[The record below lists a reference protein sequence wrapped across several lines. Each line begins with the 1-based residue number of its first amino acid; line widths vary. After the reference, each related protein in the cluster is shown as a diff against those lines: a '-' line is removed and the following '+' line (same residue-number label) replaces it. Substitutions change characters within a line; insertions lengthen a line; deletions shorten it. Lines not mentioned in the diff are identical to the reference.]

1 MVMRSMRANAK
12 WIMLLVALAF
22 AGWMVFDVGMD
33 VTGQG
38 GASIGDAAGRVNGT
52 KIDLQTYYNALRAA
66 QERRRF
72 EGGGY
77 GYTLEEQRA
86 FEDGVFEELVQQVL
100 LQQEYNRRGIR
111 VSDAEIIAAAQF
123 SPPPEIIQAAD
134 FQTDGVFDL
143 DKYRRFLASN
153 VDPSFMFALEAR
165 YREEIPRTKLFEQL
179 ITDVYVTD
187 AKLWQM
193 YRDDHDSVTIQLL
206 ELVPEALVADSE
218 ITLTDDDVRAYFRE
232 HPDEFERPAAAY
244 TSYITTSRIT
254 NSADTATALAR
265 AQQLREEILDGT
277 DFADVAERESADSTS
292 RINGGDLGFVPRG
305 QFIEEFEEAVLA
317 LPRGEVSEPVQT
329 PFGYHIIKREL
340 VTRDSI
346 HASHILIPIELAGD
360 HLDQVDSRADTM
372 DLYAAELDDPAAL
385 DDVADMLGTSVL
397 TAPTVFESGRMF
409 IDLQPVPDAALWAFE
424 AIPGEISQVIET
436 PTAFYLF
443 RLDSVRPEGTPPF
456 EEVEQEVRQ
465 AVLAGVKWERA
476 RALATEIETK
486 LRGGR
491 ALAEVALEHLLNFRT
506 LGPMSRVNPDPRL
519 AFLPEV
525 VGTSFGLGVGQ
536 ASAAIEA
543 GDAVYFVEPTAKQ
556 LADSS
561 TFVSETEI
569 LRLQVLQ
576 SARQD
581 RLRRFMFSLRSGA
594 DVIDRR
600 RELERAQRALQANA
614 NGRFNPLGF

>member
-22 AGWMVFDVGMD
+22 VGWMVFDVGMD
-33 VTGQG
+33 LTGQG
-38 GASIGDAAGRVNGT
+38 GASIGDAAARVNGT

-66 QERRRF
+66 QEQRRF

-86 FEDGVFEELVQQVL
+86 FEDAVFEELVQQIL

-111 VSDAEIIAAAQF
+111 VSDDEIIAAAQF
-123 SPPPEIIQAAD
+123 SPPPEVIQAPD

-143 DKYRRFLASN
+143 DKYRRYIASN

-165 YREEIPRTKLFEQL
+165 YRQEIPRNKLFEQL

-193 YRDDHDSVTIQLL
+193 YRDEHDSVTIQLL

-218 ITLTDDDVRAYFRE
+218 ITLTDDDVRAYIRE
-232 HPDEFERPAAAY
+232 HPDEFRRPAAAY
-244 TSYITTSRIT
+244 TSYVTTSRMT

-277 DFADVAERESADSTS
+277 EFADVAERESADSTS
-292 RINGGDLGFVPRG
+292 RINGGDLGVVPRG
-305 QFIEEFEEAVLA
+305 QFIVEFEEAVLA
-317 LPRGEVSEPVQT
+317 LPRDQISEPVQT
-329 PFGYHIIKREL
+329 PFGYHIIKRER
-340 VTRDSI
+340 VTEDSI

-372 DLYAAELDDPAAL
+372 DMYAAEQNDPAAL

-397 TAPTVFESGRMF
+397 TAPTVFESSRMF
-409 IDLQPVPDAALWAFE
+409 IDLRPVPDAALWAFE

-436 PTAFYLF
+436 PAAFYLF
-443 RLDSVRPEGTPPF
+443 RLDSIRPEGTPPF
-456 EEVEQEVRQ
+456 EEVEQEVRR
-465 AVLAGVKWERA
+465 AALAAVKWERA
-476 RALATEIETK
+476 RALAREIETK
-486 LRGGR
+486 LRAGQ
-491 ALAEVALEHLLNFRT
+491 ALAEVAVEHLLNFTT
-506 LGPMSRVNPDPRL
+506 LGPMSRVNPDPRV

-543 GDAVYFVEPTAKQ
+543 GDAVYFVEPIAKQ
-556 LADSS
+556 LSDSS
-561 TFVSETEI
+561 TFASETEI

-576 SARQD
+576 NARQD
-581 RLRRFMFSLRSGA
+581 RLRRFMLSLRSGA
-594 DVIDRR
+594 DVTDRR
-600 RELERAQRALQANA
+600 RDLERAQRELQANA

>member
-22 AGWMVFDVGMD
+22 VGWMVFDVGMD

-38 GASIGDAAGRVNGT
+38 GASIGDAAARVNGT
-52 KIDLQTYYNALRAA
+52 KIDLQTYYNALRSA

-86 FEDGVFEELVQQVL
+86 FEDAVFEELVQQVL

-111 VSDAEIIAAAQF
+111 VSDDEIIAAAQF
-123 SPPPEIIQAAD
+123 SPPPEIIQAPD
-134 FQTDGVFDL
+134 FQTDGVFDF

-193 YRDDHDSVTIQLL
+193 YRDEHDSVTIRLL
-206 ELVPEALVADSE
+206 ELVPAALVADSE
-218 ITLTDDDVRAYFRE
+218 ITLTDDDVRAYMRE
-232 HPDEFERPAAAY
+232 HTDEFRRPAAAY
-244 TSYITTSRIT
+244 TSYITTSRMT

-277 DFADVAERESADSTS
+277 DFADVAERESADSIS
-292 RINGGDLGFVPRG
+292 RNNGGDLGVVPLG
-305 QFIEEFEEAVLA
+305 QFIAEFEEAVLA
-317 LPRGEVSEPVQT
+317 LPTGEVSEPVQT
-329 PFGYHIIKREL
+329 PFGYHIIKPER
-340 VTRDSI
+340 VTADSI

-372 DLYAAELDDPAAL
+372 DMYAAEQADPAAL
-385 DDVADMLGTSVL
+385 DDVADLLGTTVL

-436 PTAFYLF
+436 PSAFYLF

-456 EEVEQEVRQ
+456 EEVEEEVRR
-465 AVLAGVKWERA
+465 AAFAAVKWERA

-486 LRGGR
+486 LRAGQ
-491 ALAEVALEHLLNFRT
+491 ALAEVALEHLLNFTT
-506 LGPMSRVNPDPRL
+506 LGPMTRVNPDPRV

-536 ASAAIEA
+536 ASAPIEA
-543 GDAVYFVEPTAKQ
+543 GDGIYFLEPIAKQ
-556 LADSS
+556 LSDSS
-561 TFVSETEI
+561 TFASETQI
-569 LRLQVLQ
+569 LRFQVLQ
-576 SARQD
+576 NARQD
-581 RLRRFMFSLRSGA
+581 RLRRFMLSLRSGA

-600 RELERAQRALQANA
+600 RELERAQRELQANA
-614 NGRFNPLGF
+614 TGRFNPLGF

>member
-12 WIMLLVALAF
+12 WIMLVVALAF
-22 AGWMVFDVGMD
+22 VGWMVFDVGMD
-33 VTGQG
+33 LTGQG
-38 GASIGDAAGRVNGT
+38 GASIGDAAARVNGT

-66 QERRRF
+66 QEQRRF

-86 FEDGVFEELVQQVL
+86 FEDAVFEELVQQIL

-111 VSDAEIIAAAQF
+111 VSDDEIIAAAQF
-123 SPPPEIIQAAD
+123 SPPPEIIQAPD

-165 YREEIPRTKLFEQL
+165 YRQEIPRNKLFEQL

-193 YRDDHDSVTIQLL
+193 YRDEHDSVTIQLL

-218 ITLTDDDVRAYFRE
+218 ITLTDDDVRAYIRE
-232 HPDEFERPAAAY
+232 HPDEFRRPAAAY
-244 TSYITTSRIT
+244 TSYLTTSRMT

-292 RINGGDLGFVPRG
+292 RINGGDLGVVPRG
-305 QFIEEFEEAVLA
+305 QFIVEFEEAVLA
-317 LPRGEVSEPVQT
+317 LPRGQISEPVQT
-329 PFGYHIIKREL
+329 PFGYHIIKRER
-340 VTRDSI
+340 VTEDSI
-346 HASHILIPIELAGD
+346 HAIHILIPIELAGD

-372 DLYAAELDDPAAL
+372 DMYAAEQNDPAAL

-397 TAPTVFESGRMF
+397 MAPTVFESSRMF
-409 IDLQPVPDAALWAFE
+409 IDLRPVPDAALWAFE
-424 AIPGEISQVIET
+424 AISGEISQVIET
-436 PTAFYLF
+436 PSAFYLF

-456 EEVEQEVRQ
+456 EEVEQEVRR
-465 AVLAGVKWERA
+465 AALAAVKWERA
-476 RALATEIETK
+476 RALARQIETK
-486 LRGGR
+486 LRAGQ
-491 ALAEVALEHLLNFRT
+491 ALAEVALEHLLNFTT
-506 LGPMSRVNPDPRL
+506 LGPMSRVNPDPRV

-543 GDAVYFVEPTAKQ
+543 GDAVYFVEPIAKQ
-556 LADSS
+556 LSDSS
-561 TFVSETEI
+561 TFASETEI

-576 SARQD
+576 NARQD
-581 RLRRFMFSLRSGA
+581 RLRRFMLSLRSGA

-600 RELERAQRALQANA
+600 RELERAQRELQANA

>member
-22 AGWMVFDVGMD
+22 VGWMVFDVGMD
-33 VTGQG
+33 LSGQG
-38 GASIGDAAGRVNGT
+38 GASIGDAAARVNGT

-86 FEDGVFEELVQQVL
+86 FEDAIFEELVQQVL
-100 LQQEYNRRGIR
+100 LRQEYNRRGIR
-111 VSDAEIIAAAQF
+111 VSDDEIIAAAQF
-123 SPPPEIIQAAD
+123 SPPPEVIQAPD

-187 AKLWQM
+187 AKLWQI
-193 YRDDHDSVTIQLL
+193 YRDEHDSVTIRLL

-218 ITLTDDDVRAYFRE
+218 ITLTDDDVRAYVRE
-232 HPDEFERPAAAY
+232 HPDEFKRPAAAY

-292 RINGGDLGFVPRG
+292 RINGGDLGVVPRG
-305 QFIEEFEEAVLA
+305 QFIVEFEEAVLA
-317 LPRGEVSEPVQT
+317 LRRGQISEPVQT
-329 PFGYHIIKREL
+329 PFGYHIIKRER
-340 VTRDSI
+340 VTGDSI
-346 HASHILIPIELAGD
+346 HASHVLIPIELAGD

-372 DLYAAELDDPAAL
+372 DMYAAEQDDPAAL

-397 TAPTVFESGRMF
+397 TAPTVFESSRMF

-424 AIPGEISQVIET
+424 ALPGQISQVIET
-436 PTAFYLF
+436 AAAFYLF

-456 EEVEQEVRQ
+456 EEVEQEVRR
-465 AVLAGVKWERA
+465 AALAAVKWERA

-486 LRGGR
+486 LRAGQ
-491 ALAEVALEHLLNFRT
+491 ALAELALEHLLNFTT
-506 LGPMSRVNPDPRL
+506 LGPMSRVNPDPRV

-536 ASAAIEA
+536 ASALIEA
-543 GDAVYFVEPTAKQ
+543 GDAVYFVEPIAKQ

-561 TFVSETEI
+561 TFASETEI
-569 LRLQVLQ
+569 LRFQVLQ
-576 SARQD
+576 NARQD
-581 RLRRFMFSLRSGA
+581 RLRRFMLSLRSGA

-600 RELERAQRALQANA
+600 RELERAQRELQANA

>member
-22 AGWMVFDVGMD
+22 VGWMVFDVGMD

-38 GASIGDAAGRVNGT
+38 GASIGDAAARVNGT
-52 KIDLQTYYNALRAA
+52 KIDLQTYYNALRSA

-86 FEDGVFEELVQQVL
+86 FEDAVFEELVQQVL

-111 VSDAEIIAAAQF
+111 VSDDEIIAAAQF
-123 SPPPEIIQAAD
+123 SPPPEIIQAPD
-134 FQTDGVFDL
+134 FQTDGVFDI

-193 YRDDHDSVTIQLL
+193 YRDEHDSVTIRLL
-206 ELVPEALVADSE
+206 ELVPAAMVADSE
-218 ITLTDDDVRAYFRE
+218 ITLTDDEVRAYIGE
-232 HPDEFERPAAAY
+232 HPDEFRRPAAAY
-244 TSYITTSRIT
+244 TSYIMTSRLT
-254 NSADTATALAR
+254 NSADTVTALAR

-277 DFADVAERESADSTS
+277 DFADVAERESADSIS
-292 RINGGDLGFVPRG
+292 RIKGGDLGVVPLG
-305 QFIEEFEEAVLA
+305 QFIAEFEEAVLA
-317 LPRGEVSEPVQT
+317 LPTGEVSEPVQT
-329 PFGYHIIKREL
+329 PFGYHLIKPER
-340 VTRDSI
+340 VTADSI
-346 HASHILIPIELAGD
+346 HASHILIAIELAGD

-372 DLYAAELDDPAAL
+372 DMYAAEQADPAAL
-385 DDVADMLGTSVL
+385 DDVADLLGTTVL

-436 PTAFYLF
+436 PSAFYLF

-456 EEVEQEVRQ
+456 EEVEEEVRR
-465 AVLAGVKWERA
+465 AAFAAVKWELA

-486 LRGGR
+486 LRAGQ
-491 ALAEVALEHLLNFRT
+491 ALAEVALEHLLNFTT
-506 LGPMSRVNPDPRL
+506 LGPMTRVNPDPRV

-525 VGTSFGLGVGQ
+525 VGASFGLGVGQ
-536 ASAAIEA
+536 ASAPIEA
-543 GDAVYFVEPTAKQ
+543 GDGIYFLEPIAKQ
-556 LADSS
+556 LSDSS
-561 TFVSETEI
+561 TFASETQI
-569 LRLQVLQ
+569 LRFQVLQ
-576 SARQD
+576 NARQD
-581 RLRRFMFSLRSGA
+581 RLRRFMLSLRSGA

-600 RELERAQRALQANA
+600 RVLERAQRELQANA
-614 NGRFNPLGF
+614 TGRFNPLGF

>member
-22 AGWMVFDVGMD
+22 VGWMVFDVGMD

-38 GASIGDAAGRVNGT
+38 GASIGDAAARVNGT
-52 KIDLQTYYNALRAA
+52 KIDLQTYNSALRSA
-66 QERRRF
+66 QERQRF

-86 FEDGVFEELVQQVL
+86 FEDAVFEELVQQVL
-100 LQQEYNRRGIR
+100 LQQEYSRRGIR
-111 VSDAEIIAAAQF
+111 VSDDEIIAAAQF
-123 SPPPEIIQAAD
+123 SPPPEIIQAPD
-134 FQTDGVFDL
+134 FQTDGVFDF

-165 YREEIPRTKLFEQL
+165 YREEIPLTKLRQQL

-193 YRDDHDSVTIQLL
+193 YRDEHDSVTIRLL
-206 ELVPEALVADSE
+206 ELVPQALLADSE
-218 ITLTDDDVRAYFRE
+218 ITLTDDDVRAYIGE
-232 HPDEFERPAAAY
+232 HPDEFRRPAAAY
-244 TSYITTSRIT
+244 TSYVTTSRMT
-254 NSADTATALAR
+254 NSADTTTALAR

-292 RINGGDLGFVPRG
+292 RIKGGDLGVVPLG
-305 QFIEEFEEAVLA
+305 QFIAEFEEAVLA
-317 LPRGEVSEPVQT
+317 LPTGEVSEPVQT
-329 PFGYHIIKREL
+329 PFGYHIIKPER
-340 VTRDSI
+340 VTADSI
-346 HASHILIPIELAGD
+346 HASHILIAIELAGD

-372 DLYAAELDDPAAL
+372 DMYAAEQTDPAAL
-385 DDVADMLGTSVL
+385 DDVADLLGTTVL
-397 TAPTVFESGRMF
+397 TAPTVFEGGRMF

-436 PTAFYLF
+436 PSAFYLF

-456 EEVEQEVRQ
+456 EEVEEEVRR
-465 AVLAGVKWERA
+465 AALSAVKWERA
-476 RALATEIETK
+476 RALATEIATK
-486 LRGGR
+486 LRAGQ
-491 ALAEVALEHLLNFRT
+491 ALAEVALEHLLNFTT
-506 LGPMSRVNPDPRL
+506 LGPMTRVNPDPRV

-525 VGTSFGLGVGQ
+525 VGASFGLGVGQ
-536 ASAAIEA
+536 ASAPIEA
-543 GDAVYFVEPTAKQ
+543 GDGIYFLEPIAKQ
-556 LADSS
+556 LSDSS
-561 TFVSETEI
+561 TFASETQI
-569 LRLQVLQ
+569 LRFQVLQ

-581 RLRRFMFSLRSGA
+581 RLRRFMLSLRSGA

-600 RELERAQRALQANA
+600 RVLERAQRELQANA
-614 NGRFNPLGF
+614 TGRFNPLGF

>member
-22 AGWMVFDVGMD
+22 VGWMVFDVGMD
-33 VTGQG
+33 LTGQG

-86 FEDGVFEELVQQVL
+86 FEDAVFEELVQQVL

-111 VSDAEIIAAAQF
+111 VSDDEIIAAARF
-123 SPPPEIIQAAD
+123 SPPPEIIQAPD

-165 YREEIPRTKLFEQL
+165 YREEIPLTKLRQQL

-193 YRDDHDSVTIQLL
+193 YQDEHDSVTIRLL
-206 ELVPEALVADSE
+206 ELVPQALLADSE
-218 ITLTDDDVRAYFRE
+218 ITLTDDDVRAHFRE
-232 HPDEFERPAAAY
+232 HPDEFQRPAAAY
-244 TSYITTSRIT
+244 TSYMTTSRMT
-254 NSADTATALAR
+254 NSADTTAALAR

-292 RINGGDLGFVPRG
+292 RINGGDLGVVPRG
-305 QFIEEFEEAVLA
+305 QFIVEFEEAVLA
-317 LPRGEVSEPVQT
+317 LPSGEISEPVQT
-329 PFGYHIIKREL
+329 PFGYHIIKPER
-340 VTRDSI
+340 VTADSI
-346 HASHILIPIELAGD
+346 HASHILIAIELAGD

-372 DLYAAELDDPAAL
+372 DMYAAEQADPAAL
-385 DDVADMLGTSVL
+385 DYVADLLGTTVL

-436 PTAFYLF
+436 PSAFYLF

-456 EEVEQEVRQ
+456 EEVEEEVRR
-465 AVLAGVKWERA
+465 AAFAAVKWERA

-486 LRGGR
+486 LRAGQ
-491 ALAEVALEHLLNFRT
+491 ALAEVALEHLLNFTT
-506 LGPMSRVNPDPRL
+506 LGPMTRVNPDPRV

-536 ASAAIEA
+536 ASAPIEA
-543 GDAVYFVEPTAKQ
+543 GDGIYFLEPIAKQ
-556 LADSS
+556 LSDSS
-561 TFVSETEI
+561 TFASETQI
-569 LRLQVLQ
+569 LRFQVLQ
-576 SARQD
+576 NARQD
-581 RLRRFMFSLRSGA
+581 RLRRFMLSLRSGA

-614 NGRFNPLGF
+614 TGRFNPLGF

>member
-22 AGWMVFDVGMD
+22 VGWMVFDVGMD
-33 VTGQG
+33 ITGQG
-38 GASIGDAAGRVNGT
+38 GASIGDAAARVNGT
-52 KIDLQTYYNALRAA
+52 KIDLQTYYNALRSA

-86 FEDGVFEELVQQVL
+86 FEDAVFEELVQQVL

-111 VSDAEIIAAAQF
+111 VSDDEIIAAAQF
-123 SPPPEIIQAAD
+123 SPPPEIIQAPD
-134 FQTDGVFDL
+134 FQTDGVFDI

-193 YRDDHDSVTIQLL
+193 YRDEHDSVTIRLL
-206 ELVPEALVADSE
+206 ELVPAALVADSE
-218 ITLTDDDVRAYFRE
+218 ITLTDDDVRAYMRE
-232 HPDEFERPAAAY
+232 HTDEFRRPAAAY
-244 TSYITTSRIT
+244 TSYITTSRMT

-277 DFADVAERESADSTS
+277 DFADVAERESADSIS
-292 RINGGDLGFVPRG
+292 RNNGGDLGVVPLG
-305 QFIEEFEEAVLA
+305 QFIAEFEEAVLA
-317 LPRGEVSEPVQT
+317 LPTGEVSEPVQT
-329 PFGYHIIKREL
+329 PFGYHIIKPER
-340 VTRDSI
+340 VTADSI

-372 DLYAAELDDPAAL
+372 DMYAAEQTDPAAL
-385 DDVADMLGTSVL
+385 DDVADLLGTTVL

-436 PTAFYLF
+436 PSAFYLF

-456 EEVEQEVRQ
+456 EEVEEEVRR
-465 AVLAGVKWERA
+465 AAFAAVKWERA

-486 LRGGR
+486 LRAGQ
-491 ALAEVALEHLLNFRT
+491 ALAEVALEHLLNFTT
-506 LGPMSRVNPDPRL
+506 LGPMTRVNPDPRV

-536 ASAAIEA
+536 ASAPIEA
-543 GDAVYFVEPTAKQ
+543 GDGIYFLEPIAKQ
-556 LADSS
+556 LSDSS
-561 TFVSETEI
+561 TFASETQI
-569 LRLQVLQ
+569 LRFQVLQ
-576 SARQD
+576 NARQD
-581 RLRRFMFSLRSGA
+581 RLRRFMLSLRSGA

-614 NGRFNPLGF
+614 TGRFNPLGF

>member
-1 MVMRSMRANAK
+1 MVMQSMRANAK
-12 WIMLLVALAF
+12 WIMLFLVVAF

-38 GASIGDAAGRVNGT
+38 GASIGDAAARVNGT

-66 QERRRF
+66 QEQRRF
-72 EGGGY
+72 QGGSY

-86 FEDGVFEELVQQVL
+86 FEDAVFEQLVQQVL
-100 LQQEYNRRGIR
+100 LQQEYYRRGIS
-111 VSDAEIIAAAQF
+111 VSDDEIIAAAQF
-123 SPPPEIIQAAD
+123 SPPPEIMQAPD

-153 VDPSFMFALEAR
+153 VDPPFMFALEAR
-165 YREEIPRTKLFEQL
+165 YREEIPRTKLFQQL
-179 ITDVYVTD
+179 ITDVYLTD

-193 YRDDHDSVTIQLL
+193 YQDEHDSVTIRLL
-206 ELVPEALVADSE
+206 ELVPEAMVADSE
-218 ITLTDDDVRAYFRE
+218 ITLTDDDLRAYFRE
-232 HPDEFERPAAAY
+232 QPDEFKRPAAAY

-292 RINGGDLGFVPRG
+292 RINGGDLGVVPRG

-317 LPRGEVSEPVQT
+317 LPRGRISEPVQT
-329 PFGYHIIKREL
+329 PLGYHIIKRER

-346 HASHILIPIELAGD
+346 HASHILIPIELTGD

-372 DLYAAELDDPAAL
+372 DLYAAEQDDPAAL

-397 TAPTVFESGRMF
+397 TAPTVFEGSRMF
-409 IDLQPVPDAALWAFE
+409 IDLRPVPDAALWAFE
-424 AIPGEISQVIET
+424 AIPSEISQVIET
-436 PTAFYLF
+436 PSAFYLF
-443 RLDSVRPEGTPPF
+443 RLDSIRPEGTPPF
-456 EEVEQEVRQ
+456 EEVEQEVRR
-465 AVLAGVKWERA
+465 AALAAVKWERA
-476 RALATEIETK
+476 RALAREIETK
-486 LRGGR
+486 LRAGQ
-491 ALAEVALEHLLNFRT
+491 ALAEVALEHLLNFTT
-506 LGPMSRVNPDPRL
+506 LGPMSRVNPDPRV

-536 ASAAIEA
+536 ASAPIEA
-543 GDAVYFVEPTAKQ
+543 GDAVYFVEPIAKQ

-561 TFVSETEI
+561 TFASEMEI
-569 LRLQVLQ
+569 LRVQTLQN
-576 SARQD
+576 ARQD
-581 RLRRFMFSLRSGA
+581 RLRRFMLSLRSGA

-600 RELERAQRALQANA
+600 RELERAQRELEANA
-614 NGRFNPLGF
+614 SGRFNPLGF

>member
-1 MVMRSMRANAK
+1 MRANAK

-22 AGWMVFDVGMD
+22 VGWMVFDVGMD

-38 GASIGDAAGRVNGT
+38 GASIGDAAARVNGT
-52 KIDLQTYYNALRAA
+52 KIDLQTYYNALRSA

-86 FEDGVFEELVQQVL
+86 FEDAVFEELVQQVL

-111 VSDAEIIAAAQF
+111 VSDDEIIAAAQF
-123 SPPPEIIQAAD
+123 SPPPEIIQAPD
-134 FQTDGVFDL
+134 FQTDGVFDF

-179 ITDVYVTD
+179 ITDIYVTD

-193 YRDDHDSVTIQLL
+193 YRDEHDSVTIRLL
-206 ELVPEALVADSE
+206 ELVPAALVADSE
-218 ITLTDDDVRAYFRE
+218 ITLTDDEVRAYIGE
-232 HPDEFERPAAAY
+232 HPDEFRRPAAAY
-244 TSYITTSRIT
+244 TSYIMTSRLT
-254 NSADTATALAR
+254 NSADTVTALAR

-277 DFADVAERESADSTS
+277 DFADVAERESADSIS
-292 RINGGDLGFVPRG
+292 RNNGGDLGVVPLG
-305 QFIEEFEEAVLA
+305 QFIAEFEEAVLA
-317 LPRGEVSEPVQT
+317 LPTGEVSEPVQT
-329 PFGYHIIKREL
+329 PFGYHLIKPER
-340 VTRDSI
+340 VTADSI

-372 DLYAAELDDPAAL
+372 DMYAAEQTDPAAL
-385 DDVADMLGTSVL
+385 DDVADLLGTTVL

-436 PTAFYLF
+436 PSAFYLF

-456 EEVEQEVRQ
+456 EEVEEEVRR
-465 AVLAGVKWERA
+465 AAFAAVKWERA

-486 LRGGR
+486 LRAGQ
-491 ALAEVALEHLLNFRT
+491 ALAEVALEHLLNFTT
-506 LGPMSRVNPDPRL
+506 LGPMTRVNPDPRV

-536 ASAAIEA
+536 ASAPIEA
-543 GDAVYFVEPTAKQ
+543 GDGIYFLEPIAKQ
-556 LADSS
+556 LSDSS
-561 TFVSETEI
+561 TFASETQI
-569 LRLQVLQ
+569 LRFQVLQ
-576 SARQD
+576 NARQD
-581 RLRRFMFSLRSGA
+581 RLRRFMLSLRSGA

-600 RELERAQRALQANA
+600 RVLERAQRELQANA
-614 NGRFNPLGF
+614 TGRFNPLGF

>member
-22 AGWMVFDVGMD
+22 VGWMVFDVGMD
-33 VTGQG
+33 LTGQG

-86 FEDGVFEELVQQVL
+86 FEDAVFEELVQQVL

-111 VSDAEIIAAAQF
+111 VSDDEIIAAAQF
-123 SPPPEIIQAAD
+123 SPPPEIVQAPD

-165 YREEIPRTKLFEQL
+165 YREEIPRNKLFEQL

-193 YRDDHDSVTIQLL
+193 YRDEHDSVTIRLL

-218 ITLTDDDVRAYFRE
+218 ITLTDDDVRAYIGE
-232 HPDEFERPAAAY
+232 HPDEFRQPAAAY

-292 RINGGDLGFVPRG
+292 RSNGGDLGVVPRG
-305 QFIEEFEEAVLA
+305 QFIGEFEEAVLA
-317 LPRGEVSEPVQT
+317 LRRDQISEPVQT
-329 PFGYHIIKREL
+329 PFGYHIIKRER
-340 VTRDSI
+340 VTGDSI

-372 DLYAAELDDPAAL
+372 DMYAAEQDDPAAL

-397 TAPTVFESGRMF
+397 TAPTVFEGSRMS
-409 IDLQPVPDAALWAFE
+409 IDLRQVPDAALWAFE

-436 PTAFYLF
+436 PAAFYLF
-443 RLDSVRPEGTPPF
+443 RLDSIRPEGTPPF
-456 EEVEQEVRQ
+456 EEVEEEVRR
-465 AVLAGVKWERA
+465 AALAAVKWERA

-486 LRGGR
+486 LRAGQ
-491 ALAEVALEHLLNFRT
+491 ALAEVALEHLLNFTT
-506 LGPMSRVNPDPRL
+506 LGPMSRVNPDPRV

-536 ASAAIEA
+536 ASAPIEA
-543 GDAVYFVEPTAKQ
+543 GDAVYFVEPIAKQ

-561 TFVSETEI
+561 TFASETAI

-576 SARQD
+576 NARQD
-581 RLRRFMFSLRSGA
+581 RLRRFMLSLRSGA

-600 RELERAQRALQANA
+600 RELERAQRELQADA

>member
-22 AGWMVFDVGMD
+22 VGWMVFDVGMD
-33 VTGQG
+33 ITGQG
-38 GASIGDAAGRVNGT
+38 GASIGDAAARVNGT
-52 KIDLQTYYNALRAA
+52 KIDLQTYYNALRSA

-86 FEDGVFEELVQQVL
+86 FEDAVFEELVQRVL

-111 VSDAEIIAAAQF
+111 VSDDEIIAAAQF
-123 SPPPEIIQAAD
+123 SPPPEIIQAPD
-134 FQTDGVFDL
+134 FQTDGVFDI

-193 YRDDHDSVTIQLL
+193 YRDEHDSVTIRLL
-206 ELVPEALVADSE
+206 ELVPAALVADSE
-218 ITLTDDDVRAYFRE
+218 ITLTDDDVRAYMRE
-232 HPDEFERPAAAY
+232 HTDEFRRPAAAY
-244 TSYITTSRIT
+244 TSYITTSRMT

-277 DFADVAERESADSTS
+277 DFADVAERESADSIS
-292 RINGGDLGFVPRG
+292 RIKGGDLGVVPLG
-305 QFIEEFEEAVLA
+305 QFIAEFEEAVLA
-317 LPRGEVSEPVQT
+317 LPTGEVSEPVQT
-329 PFGYHIIKREL
+329 PFGYHIIKPER
-340 VTRDSI
+340 VTADSI

-372 DLYAAELDDPAAL
+372 DMYAAEQTDPAAL
-385 DDVADMLGTSVL
+385 DDVADLLGTTVL

-436 PTAFYLF
+436 PSAFYLF

-456 EEVEQEVRQ
+456 EEVEEEVRR
-465 AVLAGVKWERA
+465 AAFAAVKWERA

-486 LRGGR
+486 LRAGQ
-491 ALAEVALEHLLNFRT
+491 ALAEVALEHLLNFTT
-506 LGPMSRVNPDPRL
+506 LGPMTRVNPDPRV

-536 ASAAIEA
+536 ASAPIEA
-543 GDAVYFVEPTAKQ
+543 GDGIYFVEPIAKQ

-561 TFVSETEI
+561 TFASETQI
-569 LRLQVLQ
+569 LRFQVLQ
-576 SARQD
+576 NARQD
-581 RLRRFMFSLRSGA
+581 RLRRFMLSLRSGA

-614 NGRFNPLGF
+614 TGRFNPLGF

>member
-22 AGWMVFDVGMD
+22 VGWMVFDVGMD

-38 GASIGDAAGRVNGT
+38 GASIGDAAARVNGT
-52 KIDLQTYYNALRAA
+52 KIDLQTYYNALRSA

-86 FEDGVFEELVQQVL
+86 FEDAVFEELVQRVL

-111 VSDAEIIAAAQF
+111 VSDDEIIAAAQF
-123 SPPPEIIQAAD
+123 SPPPEIIQAPD
-134 FQTDGVFDL
+134 FQTDGVFDF

-179 ITDVYVTD
+179 VTDIYVTD

-193 YRDDHDSVTIQLL
+193 YRDEHDSVTIRLL
-206 ELVPEALVADSE
+206 ELVPAALVADSE
-218 ITLTDDDVRAYFRE
+218 ITLTDDDVRAYIGE
-232 HPDEFERPAAAY
+232 HPDEFRRPAAAY
-244 TSYITTSRIT
+244 TSYIMTSRLT
-254 NSADTATALAR
+254 NSADTVTALAR

-277 DFADVAERESADSTS
+277 DFADVAERESADSIS
-292 RINGGDLGFVPRG
+292 RNNGGDLGVVPLG
-305 QFIEEFEEAVLA
+305 QFIAEFEEAVLA
-317 LPRGEVSEPVQT
+317 LPTGEVSEPVQT
-329 PFGYHIIKREL
+329 PFGYHLIKPER
-340 VTRDSI
+340 VTADSI

-372 DLYAAELDDPAAL
+372 DMYAAEQADPAAL
-385 DDVADMLGTSVL
+385 DNVAYLLGTTVL

-436 PTAFYLF
+436 PSAFYLF

-456 EEVEQEVRQ
+456 EEIEEEVRR
-465 AVLAGVKWERA
+465 AAFAAVKWERA

-486 LRGGR
+486 LRAGQ
-491 ALAEVALEHLLNFRT
+491 ALAEVALEHLLNFTT
-506 LGPMSRVNPDPRL
+506 LGPMTRVNPDPRV

-525 VGTSFGLGVGQ
+525 VGASFGLGVGQ
-536 ASAAIEA
+536 ASAPIEA
-543 GDAVYFVEPTAKQ
+543 GDGIYFLEPIAKQ
-556 LADSS
+556 LSDSS
-561 TFVSETEI
+561 TFASETQI
-569 LRLQVLQ
+569 LRFQVLQ

-581 RLRRFMFSLRSGA
+581 RLRRFMLSLRSGA

-600 RELERAQRALQANA
+600 RVLERAQRELQANA
-614 NGRFNPLGF
+614 TGRFNPLGF